1 MYKCALILAAGQ
13 GTRIK
18 SDLPKVLHKVCGK
31 EMVNHVIDNM
41 RKANIDDVNVIIG
54 KGADLVKE
62 QTNDRNVSYSLQ
74 EEQLGTGHAVKCA
87 AEFLK
92 GKKGTVIVFAGD
104 APLTKE
110 STIEELINT
119 HESNGNSATLLSAI
133 VEDPTGYGRIIR
145 DENGDLLKIVEQK
158 DATEEEKL
166 VKEINSA
173 IYCFNGKSLKEAL
186 SLIDNNNAQGEYY
199 LPDAIKIMREKGLK
213 VSAFAG
219 STIEELMGVNSRL
232 QLSEAEKAMRK
243 RINEFHMTNGVTMID
258 PDNTYIESE
267 VEIGNDTIVYPG
279 VNLVGKTKIG
289 SDCIIGMNSSITDSI
304 VGDGTEIK
312 ISTLIEAKVG
322 ENTKVGPYAYLRPK
336 ADVGNGCKVGDF
348 VEIKNAKFGD
358 GSKASHLSYIGDAE
372 VGKNVNVGCGVV
384 FVNYDGVHK
393 FRSVVKDNAFI
404 GSNSNLVAPV
414 TVEEQ
419 GYIATGSTITD
430 NVPGRSLAIARQ
442 RQCIKENW
450 MDKKEARDKRI
461 SEEKARNK

>member
-1 MYKCALILAAGQ
+1 MKFKSIILAAGK
-13 GTRIK
+13 GTRMK
-18 SDLPKVLHKVCGK
+18 SKYPKVIHKVCGK
-31 EMVNHVIDNM
+31 EMVNHVVDTSKKSGVEETIVVLGHGAEAV
-41 RKANIDDVNVIIG
+41 RERLSDDIIT
-54 KGADLVKE
+54 VM
-62 QTNDRNVSYSLQ
+62 QT
-74 EEQLGTGHAVKCA
+74 EQLGTAHAVRM
-87 AEFLK
+87 AEEYIEDEDTIVVLCGDTPLIKEDTLK
-92 GKKGTVIVFAGD
+92 KLFEYHVENNCHTTV
-104 APLTKE
+104 L
-110 STIEELINT
+110 ST
-119 HESNGNSATLLSAI
+119 I

-158 DATEEEKL
+158 DASEEEKL
-166 VKEINSA
+166 VKEINSG

-186 SLIDNNNAQGEYY
+186 KEINNDNAQGEYY
-199 LPDAIKIMREKGLK
+199 LPDAIKVMRDKSLK
-213 VSAFAG
+213 VGAFAG
-219 STIEELMGVNSRL
+219 SSIEELMGVNSRL
-232 QLSEAEKAMRK
+232 QLSQAEKAMRK
-243 RINEFHMTNGVTMID
+243 RINEFHMANGVTMID
-258 PDNTYIESE
+258 PDTTYIEAD

-312 ISTLIEAKVG
+312 ISTLLEAKVG

-430 NVPGRSLAIARQ
+430 NVPRRSLAIARQ

-450 MDKKEARDKRI
+450 MDKKEARDKKL
-461 SEEKARNK
+461 SEEKAKNKK